1 MISKALI
8 SALTD
13 HLPQAV
19 IVIDQ
24 KEEVVYCNDSAAQF
38 WQKDSQR
45 LLGKQSRELFHADV
59 MIQEKIRGVL
69 NSGNVF
75 RMGGYVLK
83 TPPLQERGAEIVIA
97 PVRNKTGKV
106 KQAVITLLESTTLQE
121 TQAREQEEQLSRALG
136 TLAASLAH
144 EIQNPLSGVRGML
157 QLLER
162 DLQKSKISNS
172 STGMMLAELDRVER
186 LLKQLL
192 LHSHPLPL
200 ELISFNV
207 HELLN
212 ALIRFEQNTATQIRF
227 IRSFDTSLP
236 DIQAD
241 RDKIHQVFLNLIRNA
256 VEASKAD
263 ASVTVHTRYCGKWE
277 LAGTNLDPERSYTLI
292 AVEDEGQVFLM
303 NSGNNYSNLYSALKK
318 KDMVWAYRFH
328 TGLFRLMEAYCATS
342 KATQAV
348 QFFKCFYHITRWT
361 FRFKICLYPAIIVTN
376 KKCSKVS
383 QTLFSLCNYSGNET
397 KTIE

>member
-19 IVIDQ
+19 IVFDQ

-38 WQKDSQR
+38 WQRDSQR

-162 DLQKSKISNS
+162 DLQESKISNS

-200 ELISFNV
+200 ELTSFDV

-212 ALIRFEQNTATQIRF
+212 TVIRFEQNTATQIRF

-241 RDKIHQVFLNLIRNA
+241 RDKMHQVFLNLIRNA

-292 AVEDEGQVFLM
+292 AVEDEGSGVSNEQREQLFKPLFSTKKEGHGLGLSISHRLIQAHGGLLRYVQSNSGGSIFQVFLPH
-303 NSGNNYSNLYSALKK
+303 
-318 KDMVWAYRFH
+318 H
-328 TGLFRLMEAYCATS
+328 TLDLP
-342 KATQAV
+342 V
-348 QFFKCFYHITRWT
+348 
-361 FRFKICLYPAIIVTN
+361 
-376 KKCSKVS
+376 
-383 QTLFSLCNYSGNET
+383 
-397 KTIE
+397 

>member
-1 MISKALI
+1 LAKG
-8 SALTD
+8 LTA
-13 HLPQAV
+13 PAR
-19 IVIDQ
+19 
-24 KEEVVYCNDSAAQF
+24 KT
-38 WQKDSQR
+38 
-45 LLGKQSRELFHADV
+45 KQWELFHADV

-200 ELISFNV
+200 ELTSFDV

-212 ALIRFEQNTATQIRF
+212 DVN
-227 IRSFDTSLP
+227 
-236 DIQAD
+236 
-241 RDKIHQVFLNLIRNA
+241 QV
-256 VEASKAD
+256 
-263 ASVTVHTRYCGKWE
+263 
-277 LAGTNLDPERSYTLI
+277 
-292 AVEDEGQVFLM
+292 
-303 NSGNNYSNLYSALKK
+303 
-318 KDMVWAYRFH
+318 
-328 TGLFRLMEAYCATS
+328 
-342 KATQAV
+342 
-348 QFFKCFYHITRWT
+348 
-361 FRFKICLYPAIIVTN
+361 
-376 KKCSKVS
+376 
-383 QTLFSLCNYSGNET
+383 
-397 KTIE
+397 

>member
-1 MISKALI
+1 LNFLNISTIENQPFMISKALI

-19 IVIDQ
+19 IVFDQ

-38 WQKDSQR
+38 WQRDSQR
-45 LLGKQSRELFHADV
+45 LLGKQSRKLFHADV

-200 ELISFNV
+200 ELTSFDV

-212 ALIRFEQNTATQIRF
+212 TVIRFEQNTATQIRF

-241 RDKIHQVFLNLIRNA
+241 RDKMHQVFLNLIRNA
-256 VEASKAD
+256 AEASKAD

-292 AVEDEGQVFLM
+292 AVEDEGSGVSNEQREQLFKPLFSTKKEGHGLGLSISHRLIQAHGGLLRYVQSNSGGSIFQVFLPH
-303 NSGNNYSNLYSALKK
+303 
-318 KDMVWAYRFH
+318 H
-328 TGLFRLMEAYCATS
+328 TLDLP
-342 KATQAV
+342 V
-348 QFFKCFYHITRWT
+348 
-361 FRFKICLYPAIIVTN
+361 
-376 KKCSKVS
+376 
-383 QTLFSLCNYSGNET
+383 
-397 KTIE
+397 

>member
-1 MISKALI
+1 LNFLNISTIENQPLMISKVLI

-19 IVIDQ
+19 IVFDQ
-24 KEEVVYCNDSAAQF
+24 KEEVVYCNDAAAQF
-38 WQKDSQR
+38 WQRDSQR

-172 STGMMLAELDRVER
+172 SIGMMLAELDRVER

-200 ELISFNV
+200 VLTSFDV

-212 ALIRFEQNTATQIRF
+212 AVIRFEQNTATQIRF

-236 DIQAD
+236 DIKAD
-241 RDKIHQVFLNLIRNA
+241 RDKMHQVFLNLILNA

-292 AVEDEGQVFLM
+292 AVEDEGSGVSNEQREQLFKPLFSTKKEGHGLGLSISHRLIQAHGGLLRYVQSNSGGSIFQVFLPH
-303 NSGNNYSNLYSALKK
+303 
-318 KDMVWAYRFH
+318 H
-328 TGLFRLMEAYCATS
+328 TLDLP
-342 KATQAV
+342 V
-348 QFFKCFYHITRWT
+348 
-361 FRFKICLYPAIIVTN
+361 
-376 KKCSKVS
+376 
-383 QTLFSLCNYSGNET
+383 
-397 KTIE
+397 

>member
-45 LLGKQSRELFHADV
+45 LLGKQSSGLFHADV

-256 VEASKAD
+256 VEASKVD
-263 ASVTVHTRYCGKWE
+263 ASASCCITMSWEARSHFVSTTIEFGGNFWTINRSPLPMAAVASMTRQATSTSASAPCAVS
-277 LAGTNLDPERSYTLI
+277 LSRSP
-292 AVEDEGQVFLM
+292 
-303 NSGNNYSNLYSALKK
+303 SG
-318 KDMVWAYRFH
+318 V
-328 TGLFRLMEAYCATS
+328 TGL
-342 KATQAV
+342 
-348 QFFKCFYHITRWT
+348 
-361 FRFKICLYPAIIVTN
+361 
-376 KKCSKVS
+376 
-383 QTLFSLCNYSGNET
+383 
-397 KTIE
+397 

>member
-1 MISKALI
+1 MNFLNISTIENQPPMISKALI

-19 IVIDQ
+19 IVFDQ

-38 WQKDSQR
+38 WQRDSQR
-45 LLGKQSRELFHADV
+45 LLGKQSSGLFHADV

-106 KQAVITLLESTTLQE
+106 KQVVITLLESTTLQE

-200 ELISFNV
+200 ELTSFDV

-212 ALIRFEQNTATQIRF
+212 TVIRFEQNTATQIRF

-241 RDKIHQVFLNLIRNA
+241 RDKMHQVFLNLIRNA
-256 VEASKAD
+256 AEASKAD

-292 AVEDEGQVFLM
+292 AVEDEGSGVSNEQREQLFKPLFSTKKEGHGLGLSISHRLIQAHGGLLRYVQSNSGGSIFQVFLPH
-303 NSGNNYSNLYSALKK
+303 
-318 KDMVWAYRFH
+318 H
-328 TGLFRLMEAYCATS
+328 TLDLP
-342 KATQAV
+342 V
-348 QFFKCFYHITRWT
+348 
-361 FRFKICLYPAIIVTN
+361 
-376 KKCSKVS
+376 
-383 QTLFSLCNYSGNET
+383 
-397 KTIE
+397 

>member
-38 WQKDSQR
+38 WQRDSQR
-45 LLGKQSRELFHADV
+45 LLGKQSSGLFHADV

-200 ELISFNV
+200 ELTSFDV

-212 ALIRFEQNTATQIRF
+212 AVIRFEQNTATQIRF

-241 RDKIHQVFLNLIRNA
+241 RDKMHQVFLNLIRNA
-256 VEASKAD
+256 AEASKAD

-292 AVEDEGQVFLM
+292 AVEDEGSGVSNEQREQLFKPLFSTKKEGHGLGLSISHRLIQAHGGLLRYVQSNSGGSIFQVFLPH
-303 NSGNNYSNLYSALKK
+303 
-318 KDMVWAYRFH
+318 H
-328 TGLFRLMEAYCATS
+328 TLDLP
-342 KATQAV
+342 V
-348 QFFKCFYHITRWT
+348 
-361 FRFKICLYPAIIVTN
+361 
-376 KKCSKVS
+376 
-383 QTLFSLCNYSGNET
+383 
-397 KTIE
+397 